1 VNLRELIA
9 LAKEEGAS
17 DLHLEPSLCAVLR
30 VRGSLRSVG
39 EPLAAPVVLE
49 WAREMIGA
57 EQWSEFLERR
67 SFDLSRSIEGLRCRI
82 NILQT
87 SRGVGFAIRLL
98 PAFQPTIEGLNL
110 HPDFKQ
116 LVNHPH
122 GLLLISGATG
132 SGKST
137 TLAALIQTINLTEAR
152 HIVTIENPIE
162 FSFRPKRAFIRQREV
177 GRDTPSFE
185 QALLDSLREDPDVLM
200 VGELREPE
208 TMRLTMTA
216 AETGHL
222 VLATVHSS
230 NCTEALQRIIN
241 AFPAEIQGNIAAQM
255 ADSLIGVIS
264 QRLQF
269 RPHLNIC
276 VPECEVLMATMA
288 VKNFIRNRDFF
299 KIISSIETGAEHGM
313 WSYPRYRAWLDKRT
327 NFNVSARETVVE
339 EEDTV
344 SNRRSLPPPAPKP
357 GQPGRMSEA
366 VTTSV
371 GMPKAADTG
380 RIEIEPTEAFEKIF
394 KRPS

>member
-1 VNLRELIA
+1 VSLRELIA
-9 LAKEEGAS
+9 LAKAEGAS
-17 DLHLEPSLCAVLR
+17 DLHLEPGLCGVLR
-30 VRGSLRSVG
+30 VRGSLRSFG
-39 EPLAAPVVLE
+39 EPLPPPLVLE

-57 EQWSEFLERR
+57 DHWPEFLERR

-98 PAFQPTIEGLNL
+98 PAFQPTIESLNL
-110 HPDFKQ
+110 HPDLKQ

-122 GLLLISGATG
+122 GLILISGATG
-132 SGKST
+132 SGKTT
-137 TLAALIQTINLTEAR
+137 TLAALIQTINLTDAR
-152 HIVTIENPIE
+152 HIVTIESPIE

-208 TMRLTMTA
+208 TMRLTMNA

-230 NCTEALQRIIN
+230 NCAEALQRVIN
-241 AFPAEIQGNIAAQM
+241 AFPAEIQSNIAAQM
-255 ADSLIGVIS
+255 ADCLIGVVS
-264 QRLQF
+264 QKLQF
-269 RPHLNIC
+269 RPNLNIC

-299 KIISSIETGAEHGM
+299 KIISSIETGAEYGM
-313 WSYPRYRAWLDKRT
+313 WSYPRYRAWVDKRS
-327 NFNVSARETVVE
+327 NFNLATRENVAEEEETVVNP
-339 EEDTV
+339 V
-344 SNRRSLPPPAPKP
+344 HLPPAISRAGQSGNVDEPA
-357 GQPGRMSEA
+357 RA
-366 VTTSV
+366 
-371 GMPKAADTG
+371 KAADPG
-380 RIEIEPTEAFEKIF
+380 RIEIEPTEIFEKIL
-394 KRPS
+394 KKP

>member
-1 VNLRELIA
+1 MSLRDLIA
-9 LAKEEGAS
+9 LAKKEGAS
-17 DLHLEPSLCAVLR
+17 DLHLEPGLSAVLR

-39 EPLAAPVVLE
+39 DL
-49 WAREMIGA
+49 IGA
-57 EQWSEFLERR
+57 GYWPEFLQRR
-67 SFDLSRSIEGLRCRI
+67 SFDMSRTIEGLRCRI

-98 PAFQPTIEGLNL
+98 PAFQPTIEMLNL

-122 GLLLISGATG
+122 GLIVISGATG
-132 SGKST
+132 SGKTT
-137 TLAALIQTINLTEAR
+137 TLAALIQTINLSDAR

-162 FSFRPKRAFIRQREV
+162 FTFRPKRAFIRQREV

-208 TMRLTMTA
+208 TMRLTMSA

-222 VLATVHSS
+222 GLATVHSS

-255 ADSLIGVIS
+255 ADCLIGVIS

-269 RPHLNIC
+269 RPNLNIC

-288 VKNFIRNRDFF
+288 IKNFIRNRDFF

-327 NFNVSARETVVE
+327 NFNLGGRETASEDE
-339 EEDTV
+339 ESGTEV
-344 SNRRSLPPPAPKP
+344 SPAPPPLGNSSQASGIAAAPVVAEP
-357 GQPGRMSEA
+357 
-366 VTTSV
+366 
-371 GMPKAADTG
+371 G
-380 RIEIEPTEAFEKIF
+380 RIEIEPTETFEKIL
-394 KRPS
+394 KPKT

>member
-1 VNLRELIA
+1 LNQTNGRVPESMNLRELIA
-9 LAKEEGAS
+9 LAKGEGAS
-17 DLHLEPSLCAVLR
+17 DLHLEPGLCAVLR
-30 VRGSLRSVG
+30 VRSNLRSVG
-39 EPLAAPVVLE
+39 EPLSPPVVLE

-57 EQWSEFLERR
+57 DDWPEFLARR
-67 SFDLSRSIEGLRCRI
+67 SFDLSRTIEGMRCRI
-82 NILQT
+82 NIFQT

-98 PAFQPTIEGLNL
+98 PAFEPTIEGLNL
-110 HPDFKQ
+110 HPSLKQ

-122 GLLLISGATG
+122 GLILISGATG

-137 TLAALIQTINLTEAR
+137 TLAALIQTINLTDAR

-185 QALLDSLREDPDVLM
+185 QALLDSLREDPDVLV

-208 TMRLTMTA
+208 TMRLTMNA

-230 NCTEALQRIIN
+230 NCAEALQRVIN
-241 AFPAEIQGNIAAQM
+241 AFPSEIQTNIAAQM
-255 ADSLIGVIS
+255 ADCLIGVVS

-269 RPHLNIC
+269 RPSLNIC
-276 VPECEVLMATMA
+276 VPECEILMATMA

-313 WSYPRYRAWLDKRT
+313 WSYPRYRAWLDKQTR
-327 NFNVSARETVVE
+327 FNTAGREIVADSE
-339 EEDTV
+339 ETITDFKP
-344 SNRRSLPPPAPKP
+344 LPPVMPKMTKAPATAPAP
-357 GQPGRMSEA
+357 GRF
-366 VTTSV
+366 
-371 GMPKAADTG
+371 
-380 RIEIEPTEAFEKIF
+380 EIEPTETFQKIL
-394 KRPS
+394 KPPP

>member
-1 VNLRELIA
+1 MNLRELIA

-17 DLHLEPSLCAVLR
+17 DLHLEPGLSAVLR
-30 VRGSLRSVG
+30 VRSNLRTVG
-39 EPLAAPVVLE
+39 EPLAAPLVLE

-57 EQWSEFLERR
+57 DHWPEFLERR

-116 LVNHPH
+116 LVDHPH
-122 GLLLISGATG
+122 GLILICGATG

-137 TLAALIQTINLTEAR
+137 TLAALIQTINLTDAR
-152 HIVTIENPIE
+152 HIVTIESPIE
-162 FSFRPKRAFIRQREV
+162 FTFRPKRAFIRQREV

-185 QALLDSLREDPDVLM
+185 QALLDSLREDPDVLV

-208 TMRLTMTA
+208 TMRLTMNA

-230 NCTEALQRIIN
+230 NCAEALQRVIN
-241 AFPAEIQGNIAAQM
+241 AFPSEIQSNIAAQM
-255 ADSLIGVIS
+255 ADCLIGVVA
-264 QRLQF
+264 QKLQF
-269 RPHLNIC
+269 RPNLNIC
-276 VPECEVLMATMA
+276 VPECEVLMANMA

-299 KIISSIETGAEHGM
+299 KIISSIETGAEFGM

-327 NFNVSARETVVE
+327 SFNVGARETVVE
-339 EEDTV
+339 EEETSTNFRPASKTILKASPSGV
-344 SNRRSLPPPAPKP
+344 SIDPAKP
-357 GQPGRMSEA
+357 AA
-366 VTTSV
+366 VDS
-371 GMPKAADTG
+371 G
-380 RIEIEPTEAFEKIF
+380 RIEIEPTESFEKIL
-394 KRPS
+394 KRP

>member
-1 VNLRELIA
+1 MSLRDLIA
-9 LAKEEGAS
+9 LAKKEGAS
-17 DLHLEPSLCAVLR
+17 DLHLEPGLSAVLR

-39 EPLAAPVVLE
+39 EPIAAPATLE
-49 WAREMIGA
+49 WARELIGA
-57 EQWSEFLERR
+57 EYWPEFLQRR
-67 SFDLSRSIEGLRCRI
+67 SFDLSRTIEGLRCRI

-98 PAFQPTIEGLNL
+98 PAFQPTIDGLNL

-122 GLLLISGATG
+122 GLIVISGATG

-137 TLAALIQTINLTEAR
+137 TLAALIQTINLSDAR

-162 FSFRPKRAFIRQREV
+162 FTFRPKRAFIRQREV

-208 TMRLTMTA
+208 TMRLTMSA

-241 AFPAEIQGNIAAQM
+241 AFPSEIQGNIAAQM
-255 ADSLIGVIS
+255 ADCLIGVIS

-269 RPHLNIC
+269 RPNLNIC

-327 NFNVSARETVVE
+327 NFNLGGRETAAEDE
-339 EEDTV
+339 ETIADV
-344 SNRRSLPPPAPKP
+344 RPAPPPLSNSTQPSGITAKP
-357 GQPGRMSEA
+357 VVAEP
-366 VTTSV
+366 
-371 GMPKAADTG
+371 G
-380 RIEIEPTEAFEKIF
+380 RIEIEPTETFEKIL
-394 KRPS
+394 KPKS